1 MVKYTIMISGVHY
14 GANGDLVA
22 GQKDT
27 PEMHKRTHELLEWL
41 DRERPIVVMGPVH
54 VTISIRTLLSPV
66 RMARE

>member
-27 PEMHKRTHELLEWL
+27 PEMHKRTHKLLKWL
-41 DRERPIVVMGPVH
+41 CHTVPV
-54 VTISIRTLLSPV
+54 T
-66 RMARE
+66 E